1 MLTVGDRL
9 PPLVV
14 PVQRG
19 VKGAP
24 AGRTLDLGD
33 TRGQWRVLFYW
44 PRDFTF
50 VCPTEIVAF
59 GALKGAFAARGALL
73 LGASTDTAEEHYAWR
88 RSDEQLAAADFP
100 WIADHQRVL
109 ARALGIL
116 DGREQVA
123 LRATFIVDPAGI
135 IQHVTVNGLLV
146 GRNPRETLRVL
157 AAIQTA
163 EPCAAEWQEGDPTLP
178 RPA

>member
-19 VKGAP
+19 MKGAP
-24 AGRTLDLGD
+24 ADRMIDLGD

-59 GALKGAFAARGALL
+59 GSLKAEFAARNALL
-73 LGASTDTAEEHYAWR
+73 LGASTDTADAHYAWR

-100 WIADHQRVL
+100 WIADHERLL
-109 ARALGIL
+109 ARSLGIL
-116 DGREQVA
+116 DAAEQVA

-135 IQHVTVNGLLV
+135 IQHVTVNGLNV

-157 AAIQTA
+157 AAIQTG
-163 EPCAAEWQEGDPTLP
+163 EPCPAGWHEGEPTLP

>member
-24 AGRTLDLGD
+24 ADKVIDLGQ

-59 GALKGAFAARGALL
+59 GALKHAFAGHDALL

-100 WIADHQRVL
+100 WIADHSKAL

-116 DGREQVA
+116 DVREQVA

-135 IQHVTVNGLLV
+135 IQHVTVNGLNV
-146 GRNPRETLRVL
+146 GRNPHETLRVL
-157 AAIQTA
+157 AAIQTG
-163 EPCAAEWQEGDPTLP
+163 EPCAAGWQEGDPTLP

>member
-19 VKGAP
+19 VAAAP
-24 AGRTLDLGD
+24 AEKTIDLGE

-59 GALKGAFAARGALL
+59 GALKGPFAAHDAMLI
-73 LGASTDTAEEHYAWR
+73 GASTDTAEQHFAWR

-100 WIADHQRVL
+100 WIADHERVL

-116 DGREQVA
+116 DAREQVA
-123 LRATFIVDPAGI
+123 LRATFIVDPAGV
-135 IQHVTVNGLLV
+135 IQHVSVNSLNV
-146 GRNPRETLRVL
+146 GRNPHETLRVL
-157 AAIQTA
+157 AAIQTG
-163 EPCAAEWQEGDPTLP
+163 EPCGANWLEGEPTLP

>member
-19 VKGAP
+19 VRGAP
-24 AGRTLDLGD
+24 PDKVIDLGQ

-59 GALKGAFAARGALL
+59 GALKGAFGAHNALL

-100 WIADHQRVL
+100 WIADHERTL

-116 DGREQVA
+116 DERAQVA
-123 LRATFIVDPAGI
+123 LRATFIMDPAGV
-135 IQHVTVNGLLV
+135 IQHVTVNGLNV
-146 GRNPRETLRVL
+146 GRNPHETLRVL
-157 AAIQTA
+157 AAIQTG
-163 EPCAAEWQEGDPTLP
+163 EPCASGWQEGDATLP